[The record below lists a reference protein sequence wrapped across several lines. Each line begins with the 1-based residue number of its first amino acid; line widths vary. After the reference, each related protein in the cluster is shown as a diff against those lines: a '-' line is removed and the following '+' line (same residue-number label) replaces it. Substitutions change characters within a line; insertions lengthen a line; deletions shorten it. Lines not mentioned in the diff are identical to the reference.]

1 MGEFYNWPT
10 PRLDA
15 ERWRYETIKRCQE
28 ALEQPASEWDPR
40 AKLKRDFKNSL
51 DHTREKLSDALAK
64 VSDLDNGTLQS
75 LEDIPKKAAKMWIEM
90 GTQRCRILVVMHG
103 SNLTSQSD
111 RVRKA
116 REDVLELVII
126 PQLRRF
132 GNSKGQDLYKKEL
145 IGGCDGSISSVR
157 MS

>member
-1 MGEFYNWPT
+1 M
-10 PRLDA
+10 
-15 ERWRYETIKRCQE
+15 
-28 ALEQPASEWDPR
+28 
-40 AKLKRDFKNSL
+40 KRDFKISL
-51 DHTREKLSDALAK
+51 DNTKKKISDALAK

-90 GTQRCRILVVMHG
+90 GTQRCRILIAMQG

-111 RVRKA
+111 RVKKA
-116 REDVLELVII
+116 HEDVLKLVII
-126 PQLRRF
+126 PQLWRF

-145 IGGCDGSISSVR
+145 IKGCDGSISSVR